1 MDRFVTGEGLNLD
14 PYKGQFSVES
24 PLDKPEG
31 VYGSLLQPISDR
43 TRSEISMVLYWE
55 EMEKVFKQLQDIE
68 QELLALYEFCMSMHL
83 CAWQVFDSL
92 EDLHIRFSE
101 VEDKLAAIR
110 IPSLSGE
117 YRPRDDEKVLTRN
130 PLLLAK
136 L

>member
-1 MDRFVTGEGLNLD
+1 MNRFETGEGLDLD
-14 PYKGQFSVES
+14 PYKGQFSVKS
-24 PLDKPEG
+24 PLDKPVG
-31 VYGSLLQPISDR
+31 IFGSLLQPISDR

-55 EMEKVFKQLQDIE
+55 EMQKVFEQLQELE
-68 QELLALYEFCMSMHL
+68 QELLVFYEFCMGLQMEAH
-83 CAWQVFDSL
+83 QVFELL
-92 EDLHIRFSE
+92 EDIHIRFSE
-101 VEDKLAAIR
+101 LEEKLVAIR

>member
-1 MDRFVTGEGLNLD
+1 MNRFETQEGLNLD
-14 PYKGQFSVES
+14 PYKGQFSVKS
-24 PLDKPEG
+24 PLDKPVG
-31 VYGSLLQPISDR
+31 IYGSLLQPISSR

-55 EMEKVFKQLQDIE
+55 EMEKVFKQLSDIE
-68 QELLALYEFCMSMHL
+68 QELLAFYEFCMGLRMEAHE
-83 CAWQVFDSL
+83 VFILL
-92 EDLHIRFSE
+92 EDIHARFSE

-117 YRPRDDEKVLTRN
+117 YRPRDDEKVLKRN

>member
-1 MDRFVTGEGLNLD
+1 MKRFETGEGLNLD
-14 PYKGQFSVES
+14 PYKGQFSVKS
-24 PLDKPEG
+24 PLDKPVG
-31 VYGSLLQPISDR
+31 IYGSPLQPISDR

-68 QELLALYEFCMSMHL
+68 QELQAFYEFCMSMRC
-83 CAWQVFDSL
+83 CAWQVFELL
-92 EDLHIRFSE
+92 EDLHLRFSE
-101 VEDKLAAIR
+101 VEHELAAIR

-117 YRPRDDEKVLTRN
+117 FRPRDDDKVLTRN